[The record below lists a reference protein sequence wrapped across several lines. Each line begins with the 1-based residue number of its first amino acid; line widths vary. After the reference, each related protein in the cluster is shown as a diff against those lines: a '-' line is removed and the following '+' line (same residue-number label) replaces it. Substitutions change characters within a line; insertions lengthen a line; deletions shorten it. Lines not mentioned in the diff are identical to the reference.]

1 MKVISVNVSAAVK
14 VEYDG
19 ETVSTGIF
27 KKPLNNSVNVNSV
40 GLNGDEQADL
50 INHGGAYKAVY
61 AFSSDHYEHWRKVLE
76 KPSLQLGAFGE
87 NLSISNLNESQM
99 CIGDQLRVGT
109 CLLEVS
115 QPRVPCFKLG
125 IALGNTRAPKLF
137 TKTFQTGVYF
147 RVLEEGALVQGD
159 DVVKT
164 FSAPGSVS
172 VETLFQAYFDKKYEG
187 AEAVFLKALKL
198 DSLAPE
204 WKEKLIK
211 RV

>member
-27 KKPLNNSVNVNSV
+27 KKPLSNSVNVSSV
-40 GLNGDEQADL
+40 GLTGDEQADL

-61 AFSSDHYEHWRKVLE
+61 AFSSDHYEHWRQVLE
-76 KPSLQLGAFGE
+76 KPSLPLGAFGE
-87 NLSISNLNESQM
+87 NLSISNLDESKM

-137 TKTFQTGVYF
+137 TKTFRTGVYF
-147 RVLEEGALVQGD
+147 RVLEEGALAQGD
-159 DVVKT
+159 EVVKT

-172 VETLFQAYFDKKYEG
+172 VETLFQAYFDKSYEG
-187 AEAVFLKALKL
+187 AEAVFLQALKL

-204 WKEKLIK
+204 WKEKLVK